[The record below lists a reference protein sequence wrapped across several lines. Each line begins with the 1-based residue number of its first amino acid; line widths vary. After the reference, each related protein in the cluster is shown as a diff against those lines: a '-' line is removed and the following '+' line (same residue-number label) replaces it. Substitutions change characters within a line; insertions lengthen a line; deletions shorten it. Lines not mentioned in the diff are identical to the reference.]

1 MTCVIGLTILRIII
15 VINRLLV
22 LSLGRRRQLQR
33 DFAGVVIRW
42 GFVAGWL
49 VVGAV
54 VAAVA
59 VVAAGVGV
67 S

>member
-15 VINRLLV
+15 TIVINRLLV
-22 LSLGRRRQLQR
+22 LSLGRRQQLQR

-42 GFVAGWL
+42 GFVARWL
-49 VVGAV
+49 VEEAV
-54 VAAVA
+54 VAV
-59 VVAAGVGV
+59 GVGV

>member
-22 LSLGRRRQLQR
+22 LSLRRRQLQR

-59 VVAAGVGV
+59 VGGGV